1 MCIRDSN
8 DDIDD
13 DNQTITIFL
22 DNKITANN
30 FVELVTT
37 DPKYIPPS
45 SSFNGYYPYNPSVYD
60 NGSYRIQ
67 LINVDDDNAS
77 IEVSSLSDNY
87 TTESGGTSFFTIR
100 LTSEPL
106 GAVQI
111 SVSSDNISEGVV
123 TPSTPTFTASNWNI
137 NQTLT
142 ITGQD
147 DTDEDGDIDYNIVFD
162 SILSSDTK
170 YQSLALP
177 DNISLFNKDD
187 DSPNTPGYY
196 ITLPSN
202 NTDENGEKQTWTG
215 QGRMPKAMK
224 TAIDNGKPL
233 ESFLITS

>member
-1 MCIRDSN
+1 M
-8 DDIDD
+8 
-13 DNQTITIFL
+13 
-22 DNKITANN
+22 
-30 FVELVTT
+30 VTT
-37 DPKYIPPS
+37 DPKYIPPNYPN

-60 NGSYRIQ
+60 NGTYRFQ
-67 LINVDDDNAS
+67 LINIDDDNAG

-123 TPSTPTFTASNWNI
+123 TPSTPTFTESNWNI

-187 DSPNTPGYY
+187 DSPNSPGYY

-202 NTDENGEKQTWTG
+202 RK
-215 QGRMPKAMK
+215 GRK
-224 TAIDNGKPL
+224 L
-233 ESFLITS
+233 RQQR